1 MAKCCNYTDNTSP
14 TLDQCKAI
22 EVNWNKFI
30 NDFFKEIDDKYPS
43 TDLTKIDLEQGTK
56 LLQSV
61 TTGEVKRHPTT
72 DRPMYRVMST
82 DLKPVEVVD
91 EEVSVLR
98 LKGHLQD
105 IEDNWIH
112 YNMQINLN
120 SQRMIVALSTNSNP
134 IADLKEDQGDPLADP
149 PVAADPNLVTTKG
162 ITTWISEG
170 KLTLRTHE
178 GHMQYGGYPREE
190 LVFDQ
195 S

>member
-1 MAKCCNYTDNTSP
+1 MAYKCCNYTDNTSP

-22 EVNWNKFI
+22 ETNWNKFV

-43 TDLTKIDLEQGTK
+43 TDLTKIDLNQGTK
-56 LLQSV
+56 LLQNV

-82 DLKPVEVVD
+82 DLRPVEIVD
-91 EEVSVLR
+91 EELSVLR

-120 SQRMIVALSTNSNP
+120 NQRMIVALSTDSNP
-134 IADLKEDQGDPLADP
+134 ITDLKEDKGDPTADP

-162 ITTWISEG
+162 ITTWISDG

-190 LVFDQ
+190 LIF
-195 S
+195 SE